1 MINLDEQVKIILKGV
16 DDLIDEKDL
25 REKLVKANKEGR
37 QLVVKLGLDPSAPD
51 IHLGHT
57 VVLRKM
63 KQLQDLG
70 HKVVIIIGDFT
81 GKIGDPT
88 GKSKTRNALT
98 TEQVLENAKTYQKQ
112 IFKVLDK
119 EKTEVRFNSEWLAK
133 LNFEDVVKLAATI
146 TVARMLER
154 EDFKKRYESHTPISV
169 HEFFYPL
176 MQGYDSVAINADIEL
191 GGTDQRFNLLMG
203 RALQK
208 EFGQE
213 SQVVIMM
220 PIIEGGYDSVAI
232 NADIELGGTDQRFNL
247 LMGRALQKEFGQES
261 QVVIMMPIIEGLDGV
276 NKMSKSLGNYI
287 GVDEEAGVM
296 YQKAMEIPDELI
308 VKYYNLVTDV
318 HPDVVNK
325 IEQDL
330 KEDKV
335 NPRDIKMGLAKEI
348 VRLYHGEEKA
358 NFAEERF
365 KSVFQKGQIPSDIL
379 TVEASKE
386 NFDLAQIVVDNKL
399 VPSKSELRRLVK
411 QGGVKV
417 NSEKVNDL
425 QEVVLEG
432 ELIVQI
438 GKKKFIKIN
447 LV

>member
-1 MINLDEQVKIILKGV
+1 MFNLDEQVKIILKGV
-16 DDLIDEKDL
+16 EDLIDEKDL
-25 REKLVKANKEGR
+25 REKLTNAHKEGR

-88 GKSKTRNALT
+88 GKSQARKALT
-98 TEQVLENAKTYQKQ
+98 TEQVLENAKTYQEQ

-119 EKTEVRFNSEWLAK
+119 EKTEVRFNSEWLGK

-176 MQGYDSVAINADIEL
+176 MQGYDSVAIKADIEL

-208 EFGQE
+208 EFGQ
-213 SQVVIMM
+213 
-220 PIIEGGYDSVAI
+220 D
-232 NADIELGGTDQRFNL
+232 
-247 LMGRALQKEFGQES
+247 S

-296 YQKAMEIPDELI
+296 YQKAMEIPDSLI

-318 HPDVVNK
+318 HPDVVAE
-325 IEQDL
+325 IEKDL
-330 KEDKV
+330 KEDRK
-335 NPRDIKMGLAKEI
+335 NPRDIKMELAKEI

-365 KSVFQKGQIPSDIL
+365 KSVFQKGQIPVDIL
-379 TVEASKE
+379 TVEADA
-386 NFDLAQIVVDNKL
+386 NDFDLAQIIVDNKL
-399 VPSKSELRRLVK
+399 TPSKSELRRLVK

-417 NSEKVNDL
+417 NSEKIADL
-425 QEVVLEG
+425 QEVVAEG
-432 ELIVQI
+432 ELVVQI
-438 GKKKFIKIN
+438 GKKKFIK
-447 LV
+447 VVVK